1 MIQENSRKD
10 NLQNY
15 KNRNF
20 SSTTDPTH
28 RQTLP
33 QQSLRIPDFFAP
45 VPVSVL
51 TSPEYNQLKAGARDC
66 FVRMCMF
73 RNTKERYL
81 QRVIHQKTGQN
92 FDLWDGTLKGRLTD
106 KLVEMMGVAA
116 DTVRGY
122 IKELVKTGFLHEC
135 PRWKKVG
142 NTRRYVIS
150 HYQDPEAI
158 QKYLDTVVKT
168 DQPKIQ
174 VVETATQQVEPT
186 NQPNQTPVN
195 TSVSLSLDS
204 QSKLNSSSSKQTES
218 QLSIPD
224 LPDTDLQ
231 PIPLNPNLHLC
242 WKQKTGRVPSSAA
255 IQRVLEWGESRFDLS
270 PKQFETALIEGLD
283 NWDGLHPDG
292 GYVEHITWLEKDSR
306 AYDGTTGDWLIDP
319 LKRQGWLPPKP
330 KNQTNIQPQTPLQI
344 DLTQSQDDLEATK
357 QRIEQDQQKKL
368 QHRQEIDQG
377 IVKSMPDNL
386 QQRIHRLGNT
396 KG

>member
-1 MIQENSRKD
+1 MNNYIQNNRSLQELVFSDTKSNSKAHT
-10 NLQNY
+10 QT
-15 KNRNF
+15 KT
-20 SSTTDPTH
+20 STN
-28 RQTLP
+28 
-33 QQSLRIPDFFAP
+33 LRIPDFFAP

-158 QKYLDTVVKT
+158 QKYLDTVAKT
-168 DQPKIQ
+168 EQPKIQ
-174 VVETATQQVEPT
+174 LVETDTQQVEPT
-186 NQPNQTPVN
+186 NHHNQTPVN

-204 QSKLNSSSSKQTES
+204 QSKLNSSSSKQTDS

-224 LPDTDLQ
+224 LPDTDIQL
-231 PIPLNPNLHLC
+231 IPLNPNLHLC
-242 WKQKTGRVPSSAA
+242 WKQKTGRVPSTSA

-270 PKQFETALIEGLD
+270 QKQFETALIEGLD
-283 NWDGLHPDG
+283 NWDGQHPDG

-319 LKRQGWLPPKP
+319 LKQQGWLPPKP

-344 DLTQSQDDLEATK
+344 ELIQSQDDLEATK
-357 QRIEQDQQKKL
+357 QRVEQDQQKKF
-368 QHRQEIDQG
+368 QHRQEINQG
-377 IVKSMPDNL
+377 LVKPMPDNL
-386 QQRIHRLGNT
+386 QQRIHRLANT
-396 KG
+396 K

>member
-1 MIQENSRKD
+1 VSNYIQNNRSLQELVFSDTKSNSKAHTQTKTST
-10 NLQNY
+10 NLN
-15 KNRNF
+15 
-20 SSTTDPTH
+20 
-28 RQTLP
+28 
-33 QQSLRIPDFFAP
+33 IPDFFAP
-45 VPVSVL
+45 VPISVL

-150 HYQDPEAI
+150 HYQDPGAI

-218 QLSIPD
+218 QLPIPD

-242 WKQKTGRVPSSAA
+242 WKQKTGRVPSASA
-255 IQRVLEWGESRFDLS
+255 IQRVLSWGESRFDLS
-270 PKQFETALIEGLD
+270 QKQFETALIEGLD
-283 NWDGLHPDG
+283 NWDGQHPDG

-306 AYDGTTGDWLIDP
+306 AYDATTG
-319 LKRQGWLPPKP
+319 
-330 KNQTNIQPQTPLQI
+330 
-344 DLTQSQDDLEATK
+344 
-357 QRIEQDQQKKL
+357 
-368 QHRQEIDQG
+368 
-377 IVKSMPDNL
+377 
-386 QQRIHRLGNT
+386 
-396 KG
+396 

>member
-1 MIQENSRKD
+1 MSNYIQNNRSLQELVFSDTKSNSKAHTQTKTST
-10 NLQNY
+10 NLN
-15 KNRNF
+15 
-20 SSTTDPTH
+20 
-28 RQTLP
+28 
-33 QQSLRIPDFFAP
+33 IPDFFAP

-150 HYQDPEAI
+150 HYQDPGAI

-204 QSKLNSSSSKQTES
+204 QSKLNSSSSQQTDS
-218 QLSIPD
+218 QLPIPD
-224 LPDTDLQ
+224 LPDSESD

-242 WKQKTGRVPSSAA
+242 WKQKTGRVPSASA

-270 PKQFETALIEGLD
+270 QKQFETALIEGLD
-283 NWDGLHPDG
+283 NWDGQHPDG

-330 KNQTNIQPQTPLQI
+330 KNQTNIQPETPLLI
-344 DLTQSQDDLEATK
+344 ELPQSQDDLEATK
-357 QRIEQDQQKKL
+357 QRVEQDQQKKL
-368 QHRQEIDQG
+368 QHRQEINQG

>member
-1 MIQENSRKD
+1 MSNYIQNNRSLQELVFSDTKSNSKAHTQTKTST
-10 NLQNY
+10 NLN
-15 KNRNF
+15 
-20 SSTTDPTH
+20 
-28 RQTLP
+28 
-33 QQSLRIPDFFAP
+33 IPDFFAP
-45 VPVSVL
+45 VPISVL

-135 PRWKKVG
+135 PRWKKIG

-204 QSKLNSSSSKQTES
+204 QSKLNSSSSQQTES
-218 QLSIPD
+218 QLPIPD
-224 LPDTDLQ
+224 LPDSESD

-242 WKQKTGRVPSSAA
+242 WKHKTGRVPSAAA
-255 IQRVLEWGESRFDLS
+255 IQRVLSWGESRFDLS

-283 NWDGLHPDG
+283 NWDGQHPDG

-344 DLTQSQDDLEATK
+344 ELTQSQDDLEATK

-377 IVKSMPDNL
+377 IVKPMPDNL
-386 QQRIHRLGNT
+386 QQRINRLGNT

>member
-10 NLQNY
+10 KLQNH
-15 KNRNF
+15 KNRNS
-20 SSTTDPTH
+20 SSTTDRTH

-73 RNTKERYL
+73 RNTKDRYT

-150 HYQDPEAI
+150 HYQDPGAI

-174 VVETATQQVEPT
+174 LVETATQQVEPT

-204 QSKLNSSSSKQTES
+204 QSKLNSSSSQQTKS
-218 QLSIPD
+218 QLPIPD
-224 LPDTDLQ
+224 LPDSESD

-242 WKQKTGRVPSSAA
+242 WKNKTGRVPSAAA
-255 IQRVLEWGESRFDLS
+255 IQRVLSWGESRFDLS
-270 PKQFETALIEGLD
+270 QKQFEEALIEGLD
-283 NWDGLHPDG
+283 NWDGQHPDG

-319 LKRQGWLPPKP
+319 LKQQGWQPPKP
-330 KNQTNIQPQTPLQI
+330 KKQTNIQPQTPLQI

-357 QRIEQDQQKKL
+357 QRVEQDQQKKL
-368 QHRQEIDQG
+368 QHRQEINQG

-386 QQRIHRLGNT
+386 QQRIHLFGNT

>member
-1 MIQENSRKD
+1 MSNYIQNNRSLQELVFSDTKSNSKAHTQTKTST
-10 NLQNY
+10 NLN
-15 KNRNF
+15 
-20 SSTTDPTH
+20 
-28 RQTLP
+28 
-33 QQSLRIPDFFAP
+33 IPDFFAP
-45 VPVSVL
+45 VPISVL

-204 QSKLNSSSSKQTES
+204 QSKLNSSSSQQTKS
-218 QLSIPD
+218 QLSIPE
-224 LPDTDLQ
+224 LPDSESD

-255 IQRVLEWGESRFDLS
+255 IQRVLSWGESRFDLS

-283 NWDGLHPDG
+283 NWDGQHPDG

-330 KNQTNIQPQTPLQI
+330 ENQTNIQPQTPLQI
-344 DLTQSQDDLEATK
+344 ELTQSQDDLEATK
-357 QRIEQDQQKKL
+357 QRVEQDQQKKL

-377 IVKSMPDNL
+377 LVKPIPDNL
-386 QQRIHRLGNT
+386 QQRIHRLANT

>member
-10 NLQNY
+10 NLQNQ
-15 KNRNF
+15 KNRNS

-150 HYQDPEAI
+150 HYQDPGAI

-204 QSKLNSSSSKQTES
+204 QSKLNSSSSKQTDS

-224 LPDTDLQ
+224 LPDTD
-231 PIPLNPNLHLC
+231 IV
-242 WKQKTGRVPSSAA
+242 G
-255 IQRVLEWGESRFDLS
+255 LS
-270 PKQFETALIEGLD
+270 K
-283 NWDGLHPDG
+283 
-292 GYVEHITWLEKDSR
+292 
-306 AYDGTTGDWLIDP
+306 
-319 LKRQGWLPPKP
+319 
-330 KNQTNIQPQTPLQI
+330 
-344 DLTQSQDDLEATK
+344 
-357 QRIEQDQQKKL
+357 
-368 QHRQEIDQG
+368 
-377 IVKSMPDNL
+377 
-386 QQRIHRLGNT
+386 
-396 KG
+396 